1 MDVKS
6 SRVQGQNWLFQQ
18 VNVAKE
24 SEGDRPEEKNKIE
37 LWFSGLITVIVL
49 VMGGVKMNPGPLS
62 IKKQKFWVHKR
73 DGGKRGRSKK
83 IHGSNWE
90 KFGWN
95 QLSNYNADG

>member
-37 LWFSGLITVIVL
+37 L
-49 VMGGVKMNPGPLS
+49 
-62 IKKQKFWVHKR
+62 
-73 DGGKRGRSKK
+73 
-83 IHGSNWE
+83 
-90 KFGWN
+90 
-95 QLSNYNADG
+95 